1 MYIPSDMSIQVPK
14 LTDFDPFPGDLFA
27 HRELFDT
34 IDADGSGVIKKSVPS
49 RRRRR
54 EIPWED
60 HRKWGFQ
67 MGYPP

>member
-54 EIPWED
+54 EI
-60 HRKWGFQ
+60 HGKITGNR
-67 MGYPP
+67 